1 MASDSKPLI
10 GVPAGVVE
18 IRRGMAMHATGE
30 RTIDAIVGLAD
41 ALPVIIPALGQRLDV
56 GELLNGLDALV
67 LTGGVSNIEPHNYDG
82 PPARHGDLHDP
93 RRDSTTLPLIRA
105 AVDKG
110 IPVLAICRGCQEL
123 NVAFGG
129 TLHQFLHEVPGRFD
143 HRRDRTKPIDWV
155 AKPAHKIAIRA
166 EGQLEPIAGGIEAEV
181 NSLHGQ
187 GIDRIGCGIDVEAT
201 AADSTIEAISVN
213 GSRSFALGVQWHPE
227 LMTTTDPLSVAIF
240 GAFGSA
246 ARERAE
252 RRR

>member
-1 MASDSKPLI
+1 
-10 GVPAGVVE
+10 
-18 IRRGMAMHATGE
+18 MAMHATGE

-41 ALPVIIPALGQRLDV
+41 AVPVIIPALGQRLDV
-56 GELLNGLDALV
+56 GELLNGIDALV
-67 LTGGVSNIEPHNYDG
+67 LTGGVTNIEPHNYDG

-155 AKPAHKIAIRA
+155 AKPAHAIAIRA
-166 EGQLEPIAGGIEAEV
+166 QGPLAPIAGGTETEV

-187 GIDRIGCGIDVEAT
+187 GIDRVGCGIDVEAT
-201 AADSTIEAISVN
+201 ASDSTIEAISVN
-213 GSRSFALGVQWHPE
+213 GARAFALGVQWHPE
-227 LMTTTDPLSVAIF
+227 LMAATDPLSVALF
-240 GAFGSA
+240 GAFGAA
-246 ARERAE
+246 ARERAA